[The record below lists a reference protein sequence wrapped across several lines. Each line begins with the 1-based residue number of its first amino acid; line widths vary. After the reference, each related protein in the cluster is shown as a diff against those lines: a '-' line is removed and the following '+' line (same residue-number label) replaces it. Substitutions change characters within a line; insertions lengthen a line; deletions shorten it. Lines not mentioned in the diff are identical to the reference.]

1 MPYAAIGFVSD
12 TVSKSAELPSGPLKV
27 IKILPEKRIRRNT
40 MSTYKRIGDLLIE
53 KGLLTQEQ
61 LAAALDEQG
70 RTGLRLGQI
79 LREKG
84 LISEED
90 LVDVITTRLGIPKLS
105 LDNLVIDPSIVEIV
119 PLSIARKH
127 HLIPVFRIGNTLT
140 VAMAD
145 PLDVIALDA
154 LKYLTNLKI
163 NRVVSTST
171 AISQAIHQYYS
182 LRESMAEVIK
192 DISEEDPSVR
202 TDFAATVSE
211 AEASTS
217 EAPLIKL
224 VNLLIT
230 QAVRDRA
237 SDIHIEPDEQ
247 RLRIR
252 YRVNGVLK
260 EQDAPPRSLH
270 ASIVSRI
277 KVMSQMDVS
286 EKRLPQDGRF
296 VVKVGNRDIDVRA
309 STLPTVNG
317 EKVVLRVLDR
327 RNLVSGLNS
336 LGFDQRTL
344 IKFQEMIRKPE
355 GLILITGPTGSGK
368 TTTLYAALNEIKSIE
383 KNIITIEDPVEYTLP
398 LINQVQI
405 NDKAGLSFASALRS
419 ILRQNPDIIMVGEV
433 RDAETAQM
441 AVRSALTGHL
451 VLTTI
456 HTNDAAG
463 AVARL
468 IDMGVEDYLL
478 ASSLLGVLAQRLVRT
493 ICPRC
498 KARDTLP
505 AAVLEILGFG
515 ESGLEHEFYSGSGC
529 DECGGTGYS
538 GRVGIYEFLEVTNRI
553 REIILASPT
562 SSVIKTAAQRQGMTT
577 LREQVI
583 AKGIKGVTTY
593 REILRVTQQDE
604 SLEPV
609 FDAS

>member
-1 MPYAAIGFVSD
+1 
-12 TVSKSAELPSGPLKV
+12 
-27 IKILPEKRIRRNT
+27 
-40 MSTYKRIGDLLIE
+40 MSTHKRFGDLLVE
-53 KGLLTQEQ
+53 KGLLTPKQ
-61 LAAALDEQG
+61 LAEALEEQDK
-70 RTGLRLGQI
+70 TGLKLGQV

-90 LVDVITTRLGIPKLS
+90 LVDVIHTRLGVPKLA
-105 LDNLVIDPSIVEIV
+105 LDNLVIDPLIVEIV
-119 PLSIARKH
+119 PLSLAKKH
-127 HLIPVFRIGNTLT
+127 QLIPVFKIGNTLT

-145 PLDVIALDA
+145 PLDVIALDE

-163 NRVVSTST
+163 NRVVSTGT
-171 AISQAIHQYYS
+171 AINQAINQYYS

-192 DISEEDPSVR
+192 DIGEDETSSQP
-202 TDFAATVSE
+202 DFAATVSE
-211 AEASTS
+211 AEGATS

-237 SDIHIEPDEQ
+237 SDIHIEPDDQ
-247 RLRIR
+247 KLRVR

-296 VVKVGNRDIDVRA
+296 MVTVGNRDIDVRA
-309 STLPTVNG
+309 STLPTVHG

-327 RNLVSGLNS
+327 RNLVLGLGN
-336 LGFDQRTL
+336 LGFAPQTL
-344 IKFQEMIRKPE
+344 TDFQDMIRKPE

-368 TTTLYAALNEIKSIE
+368 TTTLYAALNEVKGIE
-383 KNIITIEDPVEYTLP
+383 KNIVTLEDPVEYTLP

-405 NDKAGLSFASALRS
+405 NERAGLTFASALRS
-419 ILRQNPDIIMVGEV
+419 ILRQNPDVIMVGEV

-478 ASSLLGVLAQRLVRT
+478 ASCLLGVLAQRLVRT

-498 KARDTLP
+498 RTEETLSP
-505 AAVLEILGFG
+505 AALSILG
-515 ESGLEHEFYSGSGC
+515 LDPTADRLEFYTGEGC

-538 GRVGIYEFLEVTNRI
+538 GRIGIYEHLPVNNRI
-553 REIILASPT
+553 REIILSNPNSAA
-562 SSVIKTAAQRQGMTT
+562 IKSAAQRMGMST

-583 AKGIKGVTTY
+583 AKGLQGVTTY

-604 SLEPV
+604 VMESV
-609 FDAS
+609 SDAG

>member
-1 MPYAAIGFVSD
+1 
-12 TVSKSAELPSGPLKV
+12 
-27 IKILPEKRIRRNT
+27 
-40 MSTYKRIGDLLIE
+40 MSTHKRFGDLLIE
-53 KGLLTQEQ
+53 KGLLTPEQ
-61 LAAALDEQG
+61 LAAALEEQG
-70 RTGLRLGQI
+70 RTGLKLGQI
-79 LREKG
+79 LRDKG
-84 LISEED
+84 LISED
-90 LVDVITTRLGIPKLS
+90 DFVDVIHTRLGVPKLA
-105 LDNLVIDPSIVEIV
+105 LDNLVIDPTIVEIV
-119 PLSIARKH
+119 PLSLAKKH
-127 HLIPVFRIGNTLT
+127 HLIPVFKIGSTLT

-145 PLDVIALDA
+145 PLDVIALDE

-163 NRVVSTST
+163 NRVVSTSAEIAQ
-171 AISQAIHQYYS
+171 AISQYYS
-182 LRESMAEVIK
+182 LRESMAEMIK
-192 DISEEDPSVR
+192 GIGDEETSGQP
-202 TDFAATVSE
+202 DFAATVSE

-230 QAVRDRA
+230 QAVRDHA
-237 SDIHIEPDEQ
+237 SDIHIEPDDQ
-247 RLRIR
+247 KLRVR
-252 YRVNGVLK
+252 YRINGVLK

-296 VVKVGNRDIDVRA
+296 VVSVGNRDIDVRA

-327 RNLVSGLNS
+327 RNLVLGLAN
-336 LGFDQRTL
+336 LGFASLTQVDFREL
-344 IKFQEMIRKPE
+344 IHKPE

-368 TTTLYAALNEIKSIE
+368 TTTLYAALNEVKSIE
-383 KNIITIEDPVEYTLP
+383 KNIVTLEDPVEYTLP
-398 LINQVQI
+398 LVNQVQI
-405 NDKAGLSFASALRS
+405 NERAGLTFASALRS
-419 ILRQNPDIIMVGEV
+419 ILRQNPDIIMVGEI

-478 ASSLLGVLAQRLVRT
+478 ASCLLGVLAQRLVRT

-498 KARDTLP
+498 KTKETLSPAMLDVLGLDPAARD
-505 AAVLEILGFG
+505 GQ
-515 ESGLEHEFYSGSGC
+515 FYTGQGC
-529 DECGGTGYS
+529 EECGGTGYA
-538 GRVGIYEFLEVTNRI
+538 GRIGIYEYLPINNRI
-553 REIILASPT
+553 REIILSNPNSAT
-562 SSVIKTAAQRQGMTT
+562 IKSAAQRLGMST

-583 AKGIKGVTTY
+583 AKGLKGITTY

-604 SLEPV
+604 VLESV
-609 FDAS
+609 SDAG

>member
-1 MPYAAIGFVSD
+1 
-12 TVSKSAELPSGPLKV
+12 
-27 IKILPEKRIRRNT
+27 
-40 MSTYKRIGDLLIE
+40 MSTHKRFGDLLIE
-53 KGLLTQEQ
+53 KGLLTPQQ
-61 LAAALDEQG
+61 LAEALEEQD
-70 RTGLRLGQI
+70 RTGLKLGQV
-79 LREKG
+79 LRERG
-84 LISEED
+84 LISEDD
-90 LVDVITTRLGIPKLS
+90 LVDVIHTRLGVPKLA
-105 LDNLVIDPSIVEIV
+105 LDNLVIDPIIVEIV
-119 PLSIARKH
+119 PLSLAKKH
-127 HLIPVFRIGNTLT
+127 HLIPVFKIGGTLT

-145 PLDVIALDA
+145 PLDVIALDE

-163 NRVVSTST
+163 NRVVSTSA
-171 AISQAIHQYYS
+171 AIAQAINQYYS

-192 DISEEDPSVR
+192 DIGDEETSGQP
-202 TDFAATVSE
+202 DFAATVSE

-230 QAVRDRA
+230 QAVRDHA
-237 SDIHIEPDEQ
+237 SDIHIEPDDQ
-247 RLRIR
+247 KLRVR
-252 YRVNGVLK
+252 YRINGVLK

-296 VVKVGNRDIDVRA
+296 VVTIGNRDIDVRA

-327 RNLVSGLNS
+327 RNLVMGLAN
-336 LGFDQRTL
+336 LGFAQQTQTD
-344 IKFQEMIRKPE
+344 FQELIRKPE

-368 TTTLYAALNEIKSIE
+368 TTTLYAALNEVKSIE
-383 KNIITIEDPVEYTLP
+383 KNIVTLEDPVEYTLP

-405 NDKAGLSFASALRS
+405 NERAGLTFASALRS
-419 ILRQNPDIIMVGEV
+419 ILRQNPDIIMVGEI

-478 ASSLLGVLAQRLVRT
+478 ASCLLGVLAQRLVRT
-493 ICPRC
+493 IC
-498 KARDTLP
+498 
-505 AAVLEILGFG
+505 
-515 ESGLEHEFYSGSGC
+515 
-529 DECGGTGYS
+529 
-538 GRVGIYEFLEVTNRI
+538 
-553 REIILASPT
+553 
-562 SSVIKTAAQRQGMTT
+562 
-577 LREQVI
+577 
-583 AKGIKGVTTY
+583 
-593 REILRVTQQDE
+593 
-604 SLEPV
+604 
-609 FDAS
+609 

>member
-1 MPYAAIGFVSD
+1 
-12 TVSKSAELPSGPLKV
+12 
-27 IKILPEKRIRRNT
+27 
-40 MSTYKRIGDLLIE
+40 MSTHKRFGDLLIE
-53 KGLLTQEQ
+53 KGLLTPEQ
-61 LAAALDEQG
+61 LAGALEEQD
-70 RTGLRLGQI
+70 RTGLKLGQV

-84 LISEED
+84 LISEDD
-90 LVDVITTRLGIPKLS
+90 LVDVIHTRLGIPKLA
-105 LDNLVIDPSIVEIV
+105 LDNLVIDPTIVEIV
-119 PLSIARKH
+119 PLSLAKKH
-127 HLIPVFRIGNTLT
+127 HLIPVFKIGGTLT

-145 PLDVIALDA
+145 PLDVIALDE

-163 NRVVSTST
+163 NRVVSTSV
-171 AISQAIHQYYS
+171 AIAQAINQYYS
-182 LRESMAEVIK
+182 LRESMAEMIK
-192 DISEEDPSVR
+192 DIGDEETSGQP
-202 TDFAATVSE
+202 DFATTVSE

-230 QAVRDRA
+230 QAVRDHA
-237 SDIHIEPDEQ
+237 SDIHIEPDDQ
-247 RLRIR
+247 KLRVR
-252 YRVNGVLK
+252 YRINGVLK

-296 VVKVGNRDIDVRA
+296 VVTVGNRDIDVRA

-327 RNLVSGLNS
+327 RNLVMGLAN
-336 LGFDQRTL
+336 LGFAQQTQTD
-344 IKFQEMIRKPE
+344 FQELIRKPE

-368 TTTLYAALNEIKSIE
+368 TTTLYAALNEVKSIE
-383 KNIITIEDPVEYTLP
+383 KNIVTLEDPVEYTLP

-405 NDKAGLSFASALRS
+405 NERAGLTFASALRS
-419 ILRQNPDIIMVGEV
+419 ILRQNPDIIMVGEI

-478 ASSLLGVLAQRLVRT
+478 ASCLLGVLAQRLVRT

-498 KARDTLP
+498 KTQETLP
-505 AAVLEILGFG
+505 PAVFDVLGLDLTA
-515 ESGLEHEFYSGSGC
+515 SDCQFYTGQGC
-529 DECGGTGYS
+529 EECGGTGYA
-538 GRVGIYEFLEVTNRI
+538 GRIGIYEYLPVNNRI
-553 REIILASPT
+553 REIILSNPNSAT
-562 SSVIKTAAQRQGMTT
+562 IKSAAQRLGMST

-583 AKGIKGVTTY
+583 AKGLKGITTY

-604 SLEPV
+604 VLEAV
-609 FDAS
+609 SDAG

>member
-1 MPYAAIGFVSD
+1 
-12 TVSKSAELPSGPLKV
+12 
-27 IKILPEKRIRRNT
+27 
-40 MSTYKRIGDLLIE
+40 MSTHKRFGDLLLE
-53 KGLLTQEQ
+53 KGLLTPEQ
-61 LAAALDEQG
+61 LAMALEEQD
-70 RTGLRLGQI
+70 RTGLKLGQI
-79 LREKG
+79 LRDKS
-84 LISEED
+84 LISED
-90 LVDVITTRLGIPKLS
+90 DFVDVIHTRLGIPKLA
-105 LDNLVIDPSIVEIV
+105 LDNLVIDPLIVEIV
-119 PLSIARKH
+119 PLSLAKKH
-127 HLIPVFRIGNTLT
+127 HLIPVFKIGSTLT

-145 PLDVIALDA
+145 PLDVIALDE

-163 NRVVSTST
+163 NRVVSTSSSI
-171 AISQAIHQYYS
+171 AQAINQYYS

-192 DISEEDPSVR
+192 DIGDEEASGQP
-202 TDFAATVSE
+202 DFATTVSE

-230 QAVRDRA
+230 QAVRDHA
-237 SDIHIEPDEQ
+237 SDIHIEPDDQ
-247 RLRIR
+247 KLRIR
-252 YRVNGVLK
+252 YRINGILK

-270 ASIVSRI
+270 ASIVSRL

-296 VVKVGNRDIDVRA
+296 VITIGNRDIDVRA

-327 RNLVSGLNS
+327 RNLLLGLAN
-336 LGFDQRTL
+336 LGFAPQTQIDFREL
-344 IKFQEMIRKPE
+344 IRKPE

-368 TTTLYAALNEIKSIE
+368 TTTLYAALNEVKSIE
-383 KNIITIEDPVEYTLP
+383 KNIVTLEDPVEYTLP

-405 NDKAGLSFASALRS
+405 NERAGLTFASALRS
-419 ILRQNPDIIMVGEV
+419 ILRQNPDIIMVGEI

-478 ASSLLGVLAQRLVRT
+478 ASCLLGVLAQRLVRT

-498 KARDTLP
+498 KTKETLP
-505 AAVLEILGFG
+505 PAALDII
-515 ESGLEHEFYSGSGC
+515 GLDPATDGGQFYTGQGC
-529 DECGGTGYS
+529 EECGGTGYA
-538 GRVGIYEFLEVTNRI
+538 GRIGIYEYLPINNRI
-553 REIILASPT
+553 REIILSNPNSAT
-562 SSVIKTAAQRQGMTT
+562 IKSAAQRLGMST

-583 AKGIKGVTTY
+583 AKGLKGITTY
-593 REILRVTQQDE
+593 REILRATQQDE
-604 SLEPV
+604 VLESV
-609 FDAS
+609 SDAG

>member
-1 MPYAAIGFVSD
+1 
-12 TVSKSAELPSGPLKV
+12 
-27 IKILPEKRIRRNT
+27 
-40 MSTYKRIGDLLIE
+40 MSTHKRFGDLLIE
-53 KGLLTQEQ
+53 KGLLTPAQ
-61 LAAALDEQG
+61 LAEALEEQDK
-70 RTGLRLGQI
+70 TGIKLGQV
-79 LREKG
+79 LQEKG
-84 LISEED
+84 LISED
-90 LVDVITTRLGIPKLS
+90 DFVDVIHTRLGVPKLA
-105 LDNLVIDPSIVEIV
+105 LDNLVIDPIIVEIV
-119 PLSIARKH
+119 PLSLAKKH
-127 HLIPVFRIGNTLT
+127 QLIPVFKIGGTLT

-145 PLDVIALDA
+145 PLDVIALDE

-163 NRVVSTST
+163 NRVVSSST
-171 AISQAIHQYYS
+171 AISRAITQYYS

-192 DISEEDPSVR
+192 DLGDEETSGQP
-202 TDFAATVSE
+202 DFAATVSE
-211 AEASTS
+211 AEGSTS

-237 SDIHIEPDEQ
+237 SDIHIEPDDQ
-247 RLRIR
+247 KLRVR
-252 YRVNGVLK
+252 YRINGVLK

-296 VVKVGNRDIDVRA
+296 VVTVGNRDIDVRA

-327 RNLVSGLNS
+327 RNLVLGLAN
-336 LGFDQRTL
+336 LGFAQQTQTD
-344 IKFQEMIRKPE
+344 FQELIRKPE

-368 TTTLYAALNEIKSIE
+368 TTTLYAALNEVKSIE
-383 KNIITIEDPVEYTLP
+383 KNIVTLEDPVEYTLP

-405 NDKAGLSFASALRS
+405 NERAGLTFASALRS
-419 ILRQNPDIIMVGEV
+419 ILRQNPDIIMVGES

-468 IDMGVEDYLL
+468 VDMGVEDYLL
-478 ASSLLGVLAQRLVRT
+478 ASCLLGVLAQRLVRT

-498 KARDTLP
+498 KTKETLSPAVLDVLGLDP
-505 AAVLEILGFG
+505 AA
-515 ESGLEHEFYSGSGC
+515 SDYQFYTGQGC
-529 DECGGTGYS
+529 EECGGAGYA
-538 GRVGIYEFLEVTNRI
+538 GRIGIYEYLPVNNRI
-553 REIILASPT
+553 REIILSNPNSAN
-562 SSVIKTAAQRQGMTT
+562 IKSAAQRLGMST

-583 AKGIKGVTTY
+583 AKGLKGITTY

-604 SLEPV
+604 VLESV
-609 FDAS
+609 SDAG

>member
-1 MPYAAIGFVSD
+1 
-12 TVSKSAELPSGPLKV
+12 
-27 IKILPEKRIRRNT
+27 
-40 MSTYKRIGDLLIE
+40 MSTHKRFGDLLLE
-53 KGLLTQEQ
+53 KGLLTPEQ
-61 LAAALDEQG
+61 LATALEEQD
-70 RTGLRLGQI
+70 RTGHKLGQI
-79 LREKG
+79 LRDKG
-84 LISEED
+84 LISED
-90 LVDVITTRLGIPKLS
+90 DFVDVIHSRLDIPKLA
-105 LDNLVIDPSIVEIV
+105 LDNLVIDPIIVEIV
-119 PLSIARKH
+119 PLSLAKKH
-127 HLIPVFRIGNTLT
+127 HLIPVFKIGSTLT

-145 PLDVIALDA
+145 PLDVIALDE
-154 LKYLTNLKI
+154 LKYLTNLKV
-163 NRVVSTST
+163 NRVVSTSS
-171 AISQAIHQYYS
+171 AIAKAINQYYS

-192 DISEEDPSVR
+192 DIGDEDASGQP
-202 TDFAATVSE
+202 DLAATISE

-237 SDIHIEPDEQ
+237 SDIHIEPDDQ
-247 RLRIR
+247 KLRVR
-252 YRVNGVLK
+252 YRINGVLK

-296 VVKVGNRDIDVRA
+296 VIAIGNRDIDVRA

-327 RNLVSGLNS
+327 RNLVSGLVN
-336 LGFDQRTL
+336 LGFAPQTQIDFREL
-344 IKFQEMIRKPE
+344 IRKPE

-368 TTTLYAALNEIKSIE
+368 TTTLYAALNEVKSIE
-383 KNIITIEDPVEYTLP
+383 KNIVTLEDPVEYSLP

-405 NDKAGLSFASALRS
+405 NERAGLTFASALRS
-419 ILRQNPDIIMVGEV
+419 ILRQNPDIIMVGEI

-451 VLTTI
+451 VLT
-456 HTNDAAG
+456 AG

-478 ASSLLGVLAQRLVRT
+478 ASCLLGVLAQRLVRT
-493 ICPRC
+493 ICPHC
-498 KARDTLP
+498 KTKEELP
-505 AAVLEILGFG
+505 QAALDVL
-515 ESGLEHEFYSGSGC
+515 GLDLTTDGGQFYTGQGC
-529 DECGGTGYS
+529 EECGGTGYA
-538 GRVGIYEFLEVTNRI
+538 GRIGIYEYLPINNRI
-553 REIILASPT
+553 REIILSNPNSAA
-562 SSVIKTAAQRQGMTT
+562 IKSAAQRQGMST

-583 AKGIKGVTTY
+583 AKGLKGTTTY

-604 SLEPV
+604 VMESV
-609 FDAS
+609 SDAG

>member
-1 MPYAAIGFVSD
+1 
-12 TVSKSAELPSGPLKV
+12 
-27 IKILPEKRIRRNT
+27 
-40 MSTYKRIGDLLIE
+40 MSTHKRFGDLLIE
-53 KGLLTQEQ
+53 KGLLTPEQ
-61 LAAALDEQG
+61 LAEALKEQD
-70 RTGLRLGQI
+70 RTGQKLGEV

-84 LISEED
+84 LISED
-90 LVDVITTRLGIPKLS
+90 DFVDVIHTRLGVPKLA
-105 LDNLVIDPSIVEIV
+105 LDNLVIDPTIVEIV
-119 PLSIARKH
+119 PLSLAKKH
-127 HLIPVFRIGNTLT
+127 HLIPVFKIGATLT

-145 PLDVIALDA
+145 PLDVIALDE

-163 NRVVSTST
+163 NRVVSTSA
-171 AISQAIHQYYS
+171 AISQAINQYYS

-192 DISEEDPSVR
+192 DIGDEEASGQP
-202 TDFAATVSE
+202 DFAATVSE
-211 AEASTS
+211 AEGSTS

-230 QAVRDRA
+230 QAVRDHA
-237 SDIHIEPDEQ
+237 SDIHIEPDDQ
-247 RLRIR
+247 KLRVR
-252 YRVNGVLK
+252 YRINGVLK

-296 VVKVGNRDIDVRA
+296 VVTVGNRDIDVRA

-327 RNLVSGLNS
+327 RNLVMGLAN
-336 LGFDQRTL
+336 LGFAPQTQTD
-344 IKFQEMIRKPE
+344 FQELIRKPE

-368 TTTLYAALNEIKSIE
+368 TTTLYAALNEVKSIE
-383 KNIITIEDPVEYTLP
+383 KNIVTLEDPVEYTLP

-405 NDKAGLSFASALRS
+405 NERAGLTFASALRS
-419 ILRQNPDIIMVGEV
+419 ILRQNPDVIMVGEI
-433 RDAETAQM
+433 RDTETAQM

-468 IDMGVEDYLL
+468 VDMGVEDYLL
-478 ASSLLGVLAQRLVRT
+478 ASCLLGVLAQRLVRT

-498 KARDTLP
+498 KTKETLSP
-505 AAVLEILGFG
+505 AVLDVLGLDPALG
-515 ESGLEHEFYSGSGC
+515 DCQFYTGQGC
-529 DECGGTGYS
+529 EECGGTGYT
-538 GRVGIYEFLEVTNRI
+538 GRVGIYEYLPISNRI
-553 REIILASPT
+553 REIILSNPNSAA
-562 SSVIKTAAQRQGMTT
+562 IKSAAQRLGMTT

-583 AKGIKGVTTY
+583 AKGLKGITTY

-604 SLEPV
+604 VLESV
-609 FDAS
+609 SDAG

>member
-1 MPYAAIGFVSD
+1 
-12 TVSKSAELPSGPLKV
+12 
-27 IKILPEKRIRRNT
+27 
-40 MSTYKRIGDLLIE
+40 MSTHKRFGDLLIE
-53 KGLLTQEQ
+53 KGLLTPAQ
-61 LAAALDEQG
+61 LAGALQEQG
-70 RTGLRLGQI
+70 RTGLKLGQI
-79 LREKG
+79 LRDKG
-84 LISEED
+84 LISED
-90 LVDVITTRLGIPKLS
+90 DFVDVIHTRLGIPKLV
-105 LDNLVIDPSIVEIV
+105 LDNLVIDPAIVELV
-119 PLSIARKH
+119 PLSLAKKH
-127 HLIPVFRIGNTLT
+127 QLIPVFKLGGTLT

-163 NRVVSTST
+163 NRVVSTGAEIT
-171 AISQAIHQYYS
+171 QAISQYYS
-182 LRESMAEVIK
+182 LRESMAEMIK
-192 DISEEDPSVR
+192 GIGDEETSGQS
-202 TDFAATVSE
+202 DFAATVSE
-211 AEASTS
+211 AEGSTS
-217 EAPLIKL
+217 EAPLIRL

-237 SDIHIEPDEQ
+237 SDIHIEPDDQ
-247 RLRIR
+247 KLRVR
-252 YRVNGVLK
+252 YRINGVLK

-296 VVKVGNRDIDVRA
+296 VVTVGNRDIDVRA

-327 RNLVSGLNS
+327 RNLVLGLSN
-336 LGFDQRTL
+336 LGFAQQTQTD
-344 IKFQEMIRKPE
+344 FQELIRKPE

-368 TTTLYAALNEIKSIE
+368 TTTLYAALNEIRSIE
-383 KNIITIEDPVEYTLP
+383 KNIVTLEDPVEYTLP
-398 LINQVQI
+398 LVNQVQI
-405 NDKAGLSFASALRS
+405 NERAGLTFASALRS
-419 ILRQNPDIIMVGEV
+419 ILRQNPDIIMVGEI

-478 ASSLLGVLAQRLVRT
+478 ASCLLGVLAQRLVRT

-498 KARDTLP
+498 KTKETLP
-505 AAVLEILGFG
+505 TAVIDVLGLDLAAGNCQ
-515 ESGLEHEFYSGSGC
+515 FYTGRGC
-529 DECGGTGYS
+529 EECGGTGYA
-538 GRVGIYEFLEVTNRI
+538 GRIGIYEYLPVNNRI
-553 REIILASPT
+553 REIILSNPNSAT
-562 SSVIKTAAQRQGMTT
+562 IKSAAQRLGMST

-583 AKGIKGVTTY
+583 AKGLKGVTTY

-604 SLEPV
+604 VLESV
-609 FDAS
+609 SDAG